1 MAYGRITKKQ
11 TEILEYIKSQI
22 LNKGYPPSVRDICT
36 AVNLKSTSSVH
47 AHLETLEKNGYIRR
61 DPTKPRAI
69 EIIDDNFN
77 LTRRELVNVPI
88 VGTVTA
94 GEPIL
99 AIENIQG
106 YFPIMPEFV
115 NNKQTFMLKV
125 KGESM
130 VNAGIYDGDQII
142 VKQQST
148 ASNGEI
154 VVALVDDSA
163 TVKRFY
169 KENGHI
175 RLQPEND
182 FMEPIIVDS
191 CEIIGKV
198 IGLIRINID

>member
-77 LTRRELVNVPI
+77 LTRRELVNVPLI
-88 VGTVTA
+88 GQVAA
-94 GEPIL
+94 GQPLL
-99 AIENIQG
+99 AVENITS
-106 YFPIMPEFV
+106 YFPIPAEFIPKEEV
-115 NNKQTFMLKV
+115 FMLNV